1 MSEETKK
8 IFKGRL
14 RPVGAGIPSVAIEVL
29 DLETGIKTVYSSIG
43 ETARALDVAQSSISY
58 YFSPKYKLK
67 PNSKSAL
74 CKGRYKLS
82 QIFLLRNPFIGA
94 IIIDKNKS
102 IWKYV
107 KPSLTM
113 SVRC

>member
-8 IFKGRL
+8 RFKGRL

-67 PNSKSAL
+67 PNSKSARRFV
-74 CKGRYKLS
+74 KEDINS
-82 QIFLLRNPFIGA
+82 QKFFCSATGLPL
-94 IIIDKNKS
+94 
-102 IWKYV
+102 
-107 KPSLTM
+107 
-113 SVRC
+113 